1 MLVLLNGLGWLDGVG
16 MPVEHGLPHA
26 AWLPV
31 AMGFS
36 DPVRSGA
43 VADMIV
49 EAGVETSLSPPSS
62 SWLLGSVVVDIISLL
77 SIQKESFKIES
88 QIKVFD
94 FHMNASS
101 SLLYIAHI
109 VQRIVYVNGI
119 TFLRVQPS
127 WGPILNT

>member
-1 MLVLLNGLGWLDGVG
+1 
-16 MPVEHGLPHA
+16 
-26 AWLPV
+26 
-31 AMGFS
+31 MGFS

-62 SWLLGSVVVDIISLL
+62 SWLLAPGSWLLGSVVVDIISLL

-101 SLLYIAHI
+101 SLLYNAHI

-127 WGPILNT
+127 

>member
-1 MLVLLNGLGWLDGVG
+1 
-16 MPVEHGLPHA
+16 
-26 AWLPV
+26 
-31 AMGFS
+31 MGFS

-101 SLLYIAHI
+101 SLLY
-109 VQRIVYVNGI
+109 VQCTRCAANCVREWDYVFKSP
-119 TFLRVQPS
+119 TFLRS
-127 WGPILNT
+127 DLKYT